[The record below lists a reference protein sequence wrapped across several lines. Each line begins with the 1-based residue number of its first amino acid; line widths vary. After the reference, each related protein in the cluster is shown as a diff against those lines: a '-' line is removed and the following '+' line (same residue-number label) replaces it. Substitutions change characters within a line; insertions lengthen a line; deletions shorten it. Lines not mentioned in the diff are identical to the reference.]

1 MRPSISRTI
10 LGILAT
16 MGLLAALG
24 AGPVAAAGPDIVRQ
38 PVDDTRFFPAGT
50 RCAFDVQGARSG
62 TLTTR
67 TWTDASGAITRQTF
81 TWSDGKITYTNPA
94 NGKSVRTILAGP
106 FIFEPLGDGTAIVTV
121 PGNNQAVVAPAFG
134 FIQGQTGL
142 SKTLVDE
149 VTFALLAVLHEAG
162 HQELPFPDGCIALA

>member
-1 MRPSISRTI
+1 MRLSIPRTV
-10 LGILAT
+10 LGIVSAI
-16 MGLLAALG
+16 GLLAVLG
-24 AGPVAAAGPDIVRQ
+24 VGPVFAAGPDIVRQ

-67 TWTDASGAITRQTF
+67 TWTDADGNITRQTF

-106 FIFEPLGDGTAIVTV
+106 FIFEPLGDGTAIVTI
-121 PGNNQAVVAPAFG
+121 PGNNQAVVAPGFG

-149 VTFALLAVLHEAG
+149 DTFAILEILIEAG
-162 HQELPFPDGCIALA
+162 HQALPVPDGCIALA